1 MRLLEN
7 LGQRRPDGVGQVHG
21 LAAGPQAL
29 GRICAPVHRGQP
41 LDHEPGALGQP
52 GPYDAAAMGLQ
63 PIPKLLGGTKV
74 DALAVAVG
82 TSHAMLTQDATLDF
96 KLIGGLGARV
106 EIPLVLHGSSGVSD
120 P

>member
-1 MRLLEN
+1 M
-7 LGQRRPDGVGQVHG
+7 G
-21 LAAGPQAL
+21 LAKSTAL
-29 GRICAPVHRGQP
+29 R
-41 LDHEPGALGQP
+41 LDHRRSVGFALRCIGGSRSTTSQERWASQARMTP
-52 GPYDAAAMGLQ
+52 LRWDSSPSQSFLAA
-63 PIPKLLGGTKV
+63 TKV